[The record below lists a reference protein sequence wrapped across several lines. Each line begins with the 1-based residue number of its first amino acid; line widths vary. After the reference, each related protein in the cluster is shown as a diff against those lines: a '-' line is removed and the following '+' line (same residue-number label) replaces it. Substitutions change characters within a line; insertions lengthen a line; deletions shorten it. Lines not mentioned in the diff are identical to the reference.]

1 MSSRS
6 YDIGN
11 EPPQVSWT
19 LVRGDTAAFK
29 VYVTDDGRLPLD
41 LSVWTIEMQVKRGS
55 PTSTLVLDVAP
66 SPDPD
71 DLPGE
76 FTVSLTAAETR
87 TLETGDVFDIQLSNA
102 QDSLVWTVAQGRV
115 VVIEDITD
123 RP

>member
-66 SPDPD
+66 APDPD

-87 TLETGDVFDIQLSNA
+87 VLETGDVFDIQLSNA
-102 QDSLVWTVAQGRV
+102 QDNLVWTVAQGTV